1 MNEAPMFYEPHARP
15 AILKHDP
22 FKALIVPRP
31 IGWVTTMSRKGETN
45 LAPYS
50 YFNAFNSSPGVIG
63 FSSESRKDSVTFAE
77 ETREFVWNLAT
88 YGLRDPMNETSAPLP
103 RGVSEFDPAGLETE
117 ASRLVRPPRIKGAAA
132 ALECK
137 WLQTLEL
144 KDLNGR
150 SLDNWVVFGQVVGV
164 HIDDR
169 FIKDGKVDTAAM
181 RPIARLGYNEYSVVD
196 AVFSMQRPKGGGNYD
211 EKAAKTVAKVG

>member
-1 MNEAPMFYEPHARP
+1 MFYEPHARP
-15 AILKHDP
+15 AVFKHDP

-31 IGWVTTMSRKGETN
+31 IGWVTTMSRKGEIN

-63 FSSESRKDSVTFAE
+63 FSSEGRKDSVTFAE

-103 RGVSEFDPAGLETE
+103 RGVSEFDPAGLDTE
-117 ASRLVRPPRIKGAAA
+117 ASRIVKPPRIKGVSA

-137 WLQTLEL
+137 WLQTLKI
-144 KDLNGR
+144 KDLNGHD
-150 SLDNWVVFGQVVGV
+150 LDNWVVFGQVVGV
-164 HIDDR
+164 YIDDR

-181 RPIARLGYNEYSVVD
+181 QPIARLGYNEYAVVD
-196 AVFSMQRPKGGGNYD
+196 AVFSMQRPQGGGNYD
-211 EKAAKTVAKVG
+211 EKAGVKVAKVG